1 MIYDLTRRFIQLTI
15 LFYSIASFSQD
26 GLNLSLNSVYAS
38 TADAV
43 YVKDKYAYVIGN
55 TFDTTKIAVL
65 VGKFYKINLETNI
78 IEDSIEINSN
88 PIEFDTR
95 STKLANIND
104 TLHYFTYGEEW
115 RDTMIDNQ
123 NVYTY
128 YHHFKYSLSDG
139 VWSNQTFPAYNE
151 VGRQFLANKDAYI
164 SDSSIYLVGI
174 TTDFEINDADIL
186 LTKLDHHGKVIWNI
200 ELEYEIFHSV
210 WRILE
215 NRKKEIIV
223 SGLISDIAP
232 DRRSG
237 YRHPYLIK
245 INAISGEVI
254 KKFVLEQDSDIPKSL
269 IEDPSGGYIIGA
281 GNAEF
286 QEGAVFPAITRI
298 IKINED
304 LDSVEWEIELSD
316 TLSYNFLWHLDNF
329 TSLGNNEF
337 LAVGVSD
344 MIKPFSHDG
353 RIVKFTGDGKL
364 IFDKEIQHFSPR
376 DDLEQRLTDVF
387 PYKDGFIACGTVF
400 AHTSDFIIPRQQG
413 WIVYID
419 KNGNADISST
429 TSELE
434 ANDDG
439 TVHVFPN
446 PSNGNFTIEFNEN
459 IEEDLNYEIHTING
473 IKIQSDLIS
482 KGSKQHTVNMQA
494 SSIGVHVLSLY
505 TSDRKV
511 SKLLFL
517 E

>member
-1 MIYDLTRRFIQLTI
+1 MTIHSMKIFLQLAFIIYSTTCHPQE
-15 LFYSIASFSQD
+15 
-26 GLNLSLNSVYAS
+26 GLNLRLNSTYAS
-38 TADAV
+38 TSDAV
-43 YVKDKYAYVIGN
+43 YVDDKYAYTIGN
-55 TFDTTKIAVL
+55 TFDTTRIAVL
-65 VGKFYKINLETNI
+65 IGKFYKINLETNT

-95 STKLANIND
+95 STKLFNIND

-128 YHHFKYSLSDG
+128 YHHFRYSLSDG
-139 VWSNQTFPAYNE
+139 EWTNETFPAYNE
-151 VGRQFLANKDAYI
+151 VGRQFLQNLDAYI
-164 SDSSIYLVGI
+164 SDSSIYLIGI

-186 LTKLDHHGKVIWNI
+186 ITKLDHRGKVIWNVEI
-200 ELEYEIFHSV
+200 ENEIKHTV

-215 NRKKEIIV
+215 DRNNNIVFCGSQFEFSGNKKE
-223 SGLISDIAP
+223 
-232 DRRSG
+232 G
-237 YRHPYLIK
+237 YKYLYVYK
-245 INAISGEVI
+245 IDPITGEVN
-254 KKFVLEQDSDIPKSL
+254 KKFTLEEDTSLPKAM
-269 IEDPSGGYIIGA
+269 IEDPNGGYIIGA
-281 GNAEF
+281 GDAEF
-286 QEGAVFPAITRI
+286 QEGAVFPAFTRI
-298 IKINED
+298 IKLNED
-304 LDSVEWEIELSD
+304 LDSVVWELVLSD
-316 TLSYNFLWHLDNF
+316 TLSYNLFWHLDNF

-344 MIKPFSHDG
+344 MIKPFSHVG
-353 RIVKFTGDGKL
+353 RIVKFTGDGEL
-364 IFDKEIQHFSPR
+364 IFDKEIQHFSPK
-376 DDLEQRLTDVF
+376 DDLEQRLTDVY
-387 PYKDGFIACGTVF
+387 PYKDGFIACGTIF
-400 AHTSDFIIPRQQG
+400 SHTSDFIIPRQQG

-434 ANDDG
+434 VNNDG

-459 IEEDLNYEIHTING
+459 IKEDLNYEIHTING

-494 SSIGVHVLSLY
+494 SSIGVHVLSFY
-505 TSDRKV
+505 MSDRKV